1 MLQRRMIMKTKFNYE
16 EHRAQVF
23 LEAKQIR
30 MVCKIKRVFRSMIK
44 RRGDQERIYHGY
56 IRNCLTI
63 LDQAKKDNAYRHSQ
77 NFMYLF
83 LKDTGMVYDSINT
96 FSRFF

>member
-23 LEAKQIR
+23 LEARQIR

-44 RRGDQERIYHGY
+44 RRGD
-56 IRNCLTI
+56 
-63 LDQAKKDNAYRHSQ
+63 
-77 NFMYLF
+77 
-83 LKDTGMVYDSINT
+83 
-96 FSRFF
+96 

>member
-1 MLQRRMIMKTKFNYE
+1 MLQRRVIMKTKFNYE

-56 IRNCLTI
+56 IR
-63 LDQAKKDNAYRHSQ
+63 K
-77 NFMYLF
+77 
-83 LKDTGMVYDSINT
+83 
-96 FSRFF
+96 